1 MVLLLSGESGV
12 GKTTLAKYIQSQ
24 LNNVIVLDGDDIREE
39 LNSDLGFSDE
49 DIMENMRRV
58 SSLARL
64 LSKQG
69 YFIIVSCIAPL
80 RSGRRL
86 FKGKDSYEVRVTQS
100 NCKERDV
107 KGLYKKNTAFKEYQE
122 GGADYVLSVDGK
134 SLQECFW
141 EIMLHAF
148 GSEKSDW

>member
-12 GKTTLAKYIQSQ
+12 GKTTLAKYIQSK
-24 LNNVIVLDGDDIREE
+24 LNNVIVLDGDDVREE

-69 YFIIVSCIAPL
+69 YFIVVSCIAPL
-80 RSGRRL
+80 KDGRKL
-86 FKGKDSYEVRVTQS
+86 FKGKDSYEVRITQS
-100 NCKERDV
+100 NCRERDV

-134 SLQECFW
+134 SLQECLL
-141 EIMLHAF
+141 EIMVETF